1 MSHSL
6 TELEL
11 QTLQLVDELT
21 KAGRERL
28 ADFLQDKQ
36 IRWWETE
43 EIFRTFDA
51 LEERGYVEY
60 IVEDI
65 HNGVRGGFSKVRL
78 TNTGLNT
85 IADLPEKIDT
95 PETDVFIP
103 IDRDSPAFLDADRA
117 LEELSK
123 NVLASNELR
132 VSKEDRLSVLS
143 EISGLR
149 SLLSGHSVRRAAI
162 WSATHGSGVLVWLA
176 RQTASATVAELA
188 KEAVKCLLKLIG
200 LG

>member
-103 IDRDSPAFLDADRA
+103 I
-117 LEELSK
+117 E
-123 NVLASNELR
+123 
-132 VSKEDRLSVLS
+132 
-143 EISGLR
+143 
-149 SLLSGHSVRRAAI
+149 
-162 WSATHGSGVLVWLA
+162 
-176 RQTASATVAELA
+176 
-188 KEAVKCLLKLIG
+188 
-200 LG
+200 

>member
-1 MSHSL
+1 
-6 TELEL
+6 
-11 QTLQLVDELT
+11 
-21 KAGRERL
+21 
-28 ADFLQDKQ
+28 
-36 IRWWETE
+36 
-43 EIFRTFDA
+43 
-51 LEERGYVEY
+51 VEY

-176 RQTASATVAELA
+176 RQTASATVEEFA

>member
-51 LEERGYVEY
+51 LEERG
-60 IVEDI
+60 
-65 HNGVRGGFSKVRL
+65 
-78 TNTGLNT
+78 
-85 IADLPEKIDT
+85 
-95 PETDVFIP
+95 
-103 IDRDSPAFLDADRA
+103 
-117 LEELSK
+117 
-123 NVLASNELR
+123 
-132 VSKEDRLSVLS
+132 
-143 EISGLR
+143 
-149 SLLSGHSVRRAAI
+149 
-162 WSATHGSGVLVWLA
+162 
-176 RQTASATVAELA
+176 
-188 KEAVKCLLKLIG
+188 
-200 LG
+200 